1 MESIT
6 ELVESD
12 PTVLT
17 PIPETLAKEDEEETP
32 LD

>member
-12 PTVLT
+12 PAILT
-17 PIPETLAKEDEEETP
+17 PMPETPAKEDEEETP